1 MEQPG
6 YEVMADTYAELFTE
20 AFGTPLY
27 SCPGSGDYATRV
39 TYLSRARAATIVA
52 STNST
57 TPWPAPGAGILT
69 LSPTPSAAPDS
80 ARSSAPSAGPPAASN
95 TSRQF
100 TSRRAGDRGAGV
112 NDGSRT
118 AGAVRLPYSV
128 GEGGLEPPR
137 PEGHWHLK
145 PARLPFR
152 HSPVAAFSTGLSFG
166 LDDDS
171 RVFGPIAKRL
181 VSRDRE
187 GGDR

>member
-69 LSPTPSAAPDS
+69 LSPTPQRLRIQRDLPHRQP
-80 ARSSAPSAGPPAASN
+80 ARQRLPTLPGSSH
-95 TSRQF
+95 
-100 TSRRAGDRGAGV
+100 RGAQV
-112 NDGSRT
+112 I
-118 AGAVRLPYSV
+118 GAPASTILPDCWCSPAPV
-128 GEGGLEPPR
+128 FCGRRGLEPHVP
-137 PEGHWHLK
+137 K
-145 PARLPFR
+145 D
-152 HSPVAAFSTGLSFG
+152 TGT
-166 LDDDS
+166 
-171 RVFGPIAKRL
+171 
-181 VSRDRE
+181 
-187 GGDR
+187 